1 MLEAFG
7 LICNGVKEE
16 FMRRGVLPAN
26 SIVALLVLTLFVPLT
41 AANSSSITTDTV
53 WSGNVVLDDDI
64 IIAAGSTLTIEPGTV
79 VDGGEGFTIEVAGS
93 LQAESVHFL
102 STATPATQSSHGQG
116 LWQGII
122 VNPTGSVSLDDVVI
136 DNSNIGK
143 KNEKKR

>member
-53 WSGNVVLDDDI
+53 WSGNVVLEEDI
-64 IIAAGSTLTIEPGTV
+64 IIAAGSTLTI
-79 VDGGEGFTIEVAGS
+79 
-93 LQAESVHFL
+93 
-102 STATPATQSSHGQG
+102 
-116 LWQGII
+116 
-122 VNPTGSVSLDDVVI
+122 
-136 DNSNIGK
+136 
-143 KNEKKR
+143 